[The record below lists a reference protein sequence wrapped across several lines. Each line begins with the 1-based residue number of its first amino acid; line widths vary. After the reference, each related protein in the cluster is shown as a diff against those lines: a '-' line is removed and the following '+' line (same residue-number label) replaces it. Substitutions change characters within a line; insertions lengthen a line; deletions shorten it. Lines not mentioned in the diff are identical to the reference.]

1 MAKHEL
7 KKLPPID
14 TDGIAYARTGTAVI
28 AAISAI
34 SWLFRS
40 QLFATDFAELP
51 QISTAAL
58 VLGLIGTWHVTRRAR
73 RITQS
78 QQNHQ

>member
-7 KKLPPID
+7 KKLPAIE

-28 AAISAI
+28 AVITGL

-58 VLGLIGTWHVTRRAR
+58 ALGLIGTWHVTRRAR
-73 RITQS
+73 RITQR
-78 QQNHQ
+78 QQDPR